1 MANLASDG
9 DINSNIENTSGCI
22 TTTALKYTQRMNVD
36 TETNNKLILFLHFH
50 KCGGSSIVNIF
61 KKNNF
66 QAYPI
71 NSNGNPKNE
80 KREIIKYWNFDKKQI
95 AEFVEDAM
103 KQSTKFIALEWN
115 YFNKSIEVV
124 KMTI

>member
-9 DINSNIENTSGCI
+9 DINSNIENTSSGCI
-22 TTTALKYTQRMNVD
+22 RTTALKYTQKMNVD
-36 TETNNKLILFLHFH
+36 TETNNKLILFVHFH

-80 KREIIKYWNFDKKQI
+80 KHQMLVKYHKMDLMFLKMRIFLLCSHIKIIRSKNVFF
-95 AEFVEDAM
+95 EN
-103 KQSTKFIALEWN
+103 S
-115 YFNKSIEVV
+115 S
-124 KMTI
+124 